1 MRYGG
6 LLLVVLSIL
15 LVSFW
20 VMGEEPSPTPLIRGL
35 ASFVIPGLGQYL
47 NGEYEKALT
56 HFVVI
61 VLVDVGSQYVGD
73 LLPGYPNWIT
83 GALHTL
89 WALYSAVD
97 AYQTALE
104 LEGLT
109 LKTSPTGFALNF

>member
-15 LVSFW
+15 LVGFGA
-20 VMGEEPSPTPLIRGL
+20 MGEEPSPTPLIRGL

-61 VLVDVGSQYVGD
+61 VLVDVGTQYVGN
-73 LLPGYPNWIT
+73 LLPSYPDWIT
-83 GALHTL
+83 SALHTL

-109 LKTSPTGFALNF
+109 LKASPTGFALNF

>member
-6 LLLVVLSIL
+6 LLLAVLSIL
-15 LVSFW
+15 LVGFGA
-20 VMGEEPSPTPLIRGL
+20 MGEEPSPTPLIRGL

-61 VLVDVGSQYVGD
+61 VLVDVGTQYVGN
-73 LLPGYPNWIT
+73 LLPSYPDWIT

-109 LKTSPTGFALNF
+109 LKASPTGFALNF

>member
-1 MRYGG
+1 MRYWV
-6 LLLVVLSIL
+6 LVVLVGA
-15 LVSFW
+15 LVG
-20 VMGEEPSPTPLIRGL
+20 VGALGEEPSPTPLIRGL
-35 ASFVIPGLGQYL
+35 ASFVVPGLGQYL

-61 VLVDVGSQYVGD
+61 VLVDVGSSYVAHA
-73 LLPGYPNWIT
+73 LPYLPWWTT

-109 LKTSPTGFALNF
+109 LELSPSGFALNF

>member
-6 LLLVVLSIL
+6 LLLAVLSIL
-15 LVSFW
+15 LVSFGA
-20 VMGEEPSPTPLIRGL
+20 MGEEPSPTPLIRGM

-61 VLVDVGSQYVGD
+61 VAVDVGTQYVGN
-73 LLPGYPNWIT
+73 LLPSYPDWIT

-97 AYQTALE
+97 AYQTALK

-109 LKTSPTGFALNF
+109 LKASPTGFALNF